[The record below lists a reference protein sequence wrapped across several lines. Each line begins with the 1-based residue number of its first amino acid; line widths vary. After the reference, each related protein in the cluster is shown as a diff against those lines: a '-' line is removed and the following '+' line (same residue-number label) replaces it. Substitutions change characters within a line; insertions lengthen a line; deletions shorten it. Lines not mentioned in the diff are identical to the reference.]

1 MFLGLIAIVVVFYF
15 VYQAA
20 TRKESGLQDWFGNH
34 QQVVH
39 KAPQEIINE
48 RYARGEI
55 SREEFQQLRK
65 DLNQ

>member
-1 MFLGLIAIVVVFYF
+1 MFLGLIAIGVVFYF

-20 TRKESGLQDWFGNH
+20 TRKESGLQDWFRNH
-34 QQVVH
+34 QQVQ

>member
-1 MFLGLIAIVVVFYF
+1 MFLGLIAIVVVCYF

-20 TRKESGLQDWFGNH
+20 TRKESGLQDWFGNNR
-34 QQVVH
+34 QTQ
-39 KAPQEIINE
+39 KTPEEIINE

-55 SREEFQQLRK
+55 SREEFQQLRE